1 MIVDRAAAS
10 AVVKLGSLV
19 IAAVI
24 VSSAAR
30 FLPSIIPSDDDDTA
44 GGCGNNG
51 TAGLC
56 AAAAAGKP
64 YIGNGIG
71 GRYCWRCRPAAD
83 AGGGEWVRSR
93 VMVGNGAEA
102 ESVAPIA
109 ADA

>member
-1 MIVDRAAAS
+1 MIVEMAAAS

-19 IAAVI
+19 IAAVM
-24 VSSAAR
+24 VSSADR
-30 FLPSIIPSDDDDTA
+30 FLPSIIPNDTVA
-44 GGCGNNG
+44 GCGG

-56 AAAAAGKP
+56 AAGKPP
-64 YIGNGIG
+64 YIGNGSAGRAG
-71 GRYCWRCRPAAD
+71 GRCGSRPAAAD
-83 AGGGEWVRSR
+83 AGAGGWVRSR